1 VSKWRLLLGVFLV
14 GLAADQ
20 VTKFLAVERL
30 TTVFERG
37 GQPLSDRVRGF
48 YSLRHLEPYAT
59 GPHVVWE
66 PMWRMRYA
74 ENPGAAWGLFRGMS
88 EENRARFF
96 GAITLAAVAFILFY
110 FRKLAAGERFVQVA
124 LSLILSGAV
133 GNFVDRVARGYVVDF
148 VDWHWW
154 NRPDLYWPT
163 FNVADSMI
171 VVGVAMLILHPSDSA
186 KGRAGRGLLQT

>member
-1 VSKWRLLLGVFLV
+1 VNKWRLLLAVFLV

-37 GQPLSDRVRGF
+37 AQPLSDRVRGF

-59 GPHVVWE
+59 EPHVVWK

-74 ENPGAAWGLFRGMS
+74 ENPGAAWGLFRGMT

-96 GAITLAAVAFILFY
+96 GAITLLAVGFILFY
-110 FRKLAAGERFVQVA
+110 FRKLQAGERYVQAA

-133 GNFVDRVARGYVVDF
+133 GNFVDRMARGYVVDF

-171 VVGVAMLILHPSDSA
+171 VVGVVMLLLHPSPRQDPSVL
-186 KGRAGRGLLQT
+186 RT

>member
-1 VSKWRLLLGVFLV
+1 MSKWRLLLAVFLV

-37 GQPLSDRVRGF
+37 SQPLADRVRGF

-59 GPHVVWE
+59 EPHVVWK

-96 GAITLAAVAFILFY
+96 GAITLAAVAFILVY
-110 FRKLAAGERFVQVA
+110 FRKLAPGERYVQLA
-124 LSLILSGAV
+124 LSLVLSGAV
-133 GNFVDRVARGYVVDF
+133 GNFVDRMARGYVVDF

-171 VVGVAMLILHPSDSA
+171 VVGVVMLILHPSPKQA
-186 KGRAGRGLLQT
+186 PRGLEA